1 MHSLHYPGL
10 PHSHVI
16 YETHQEPR
24 HLTWTG
30 IIKMK
35 LLAVLWDVSIASQN
49 VAMTTKR
56 LGHNEDYRIAYFISN
71 LSSEAASALAL
82 STLG

>member
-1 MHSLHYPGL
+1 M
-10 PHSHVI
+10 I

-35 LLAVLWDVSIASQN
+35 LLAVFWDVSIASKN

-56 LGHNEDYRIAYFISN
+56 LGHNEDYRTAYFISN

>member
-1 MHSLHYPGL
+1 
-10 PHSHVI
+10 
-16 YETHQEPR
+16 
-24 HLTWTG
+24 
-30 IIKMK
+30 MK
-35 LLAVLWDVSIASQN
+35 LLAVFWDVSIASQN